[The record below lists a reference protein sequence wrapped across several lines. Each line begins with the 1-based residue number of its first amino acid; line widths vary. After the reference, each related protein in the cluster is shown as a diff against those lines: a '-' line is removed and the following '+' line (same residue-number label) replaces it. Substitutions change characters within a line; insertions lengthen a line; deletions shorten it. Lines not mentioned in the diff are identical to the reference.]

1 MSFKETASEKMDLQK
16 SRLKGMRMRDEFM
29 CPITQELLRE
39 PVVAFDGHTYE
50 KSSIEKWI
58 KSRSI
63 SPMTGEEMRDKS
75 LTPNLNLKKIIK
87 DLIDEGGAGLYMKDI
102 NDLGRLFDV
111 MPEKVLI
118 LKCLGPPE
126 SDWNQLTFQVTSVGC
141 YGGRK
146 LVDIAPGKEIML
158 FRDTTVSRKH
168 FEVSC
173 INGKSYSIRDLGS
186 AGGTFIRIATGER
199 KALHP
204 GMIILMGKHQFLISS
219 VDDGA
224 SKSNGS
230 SPATA
235 LESDLALDDS
245 LIKDNVGGVTGPLT
259 LTSDDD
265 AAADMKADRQSNTEA
280 IDNRAVMTLMGDAEQ
295 LLHALEVRG
304 GGDNSIQLDERM
316 RAFHERVSALVS
328 SEDQNQ
334 TIVISPRRSGATHIA
349 ESKDSH
355 DTGSQPLQQLS
366 RPPGSPRGLGA
377 TIVADGKVT
386 SDAMN
391 ELYSSA
397 KLDSKDAASHCE
409 SKFVEADAKRNR
421 PPLMREDTCK
431 GGIEQ
436 DEAPLNRRGSV
447 RDNRKCTLT
456 CFTPDGSPLQGVSFV
471 VGPQGGTI
479 GRKPTNSIALCLTHK
494 APDDEAGDGT
504 AQAVRVT
511 HIDSAVSGEHARIEL
526 DQETGTFYLIDGASG
541 KASTNGTWYRLS
553 GPYQESP
560 PHPLKGGMEVLIGTV
575 RFQISE
581 SMTIAEHNVP

>member
-1 MSFKETASEKMDLQK
+1 MSFKVESGPEHKIENKK

-63 SPMTGEEMRDKS
+63 SPMTGEEMKDKN
-75 LTPNLNLKKIIK
+75 LLPNLNLKKLIK
-87 DLIDEGGAGLYMKDI
+87 DLINEGGAGLYMKDMM
-102 NDLGRLFDV
+102 DQSRLFDV
-111 MPEKVLI
+111 TPEKVLM

-126 SDWNQLTFQVTSVGC
+126 SDWNQLTFQVTSIGC

-146 LVDIAPGKEIML
+146 LVDITPGKEIML

-168 FEVSC
+168 FEVSSV
-173 INGKSYSIRDLGS
+173 NGQAYSIRDLGS
-186 AGGTFIRIATGER
+186 AGGTFIRIASGER

-224 SKSNGS
+224 SKSS
-230 SPATA
+230 STSPAPA
-235 LESDLALDDS
+235 SNNSDLALDDS
-245 LIKDNVGGVTGPLT
+245 LIKNYAGITGPLT
-259 LTSDDD
+259 TSDESAD
-265 AAADMKADRQSNTEA
+265 AKHVNNNLAVIEGS

-295 LLHALEVRG
+295 LLHALEARG
-304 GGDNSIQLDERM
+304 GDDSIQLDERM

-328 SEDQNQ
+328 SDDQNQ
-334 TIVISPRRSGATHIA
+334 TMIISPRRASGARVA
-349 ESKDSH
+349 ESKGGDAMGLLH
-355 DTGSQPLQQLS
+355 PL
-366 RPPGSPRGLGA
+366 GSPRVMLAAEGKGGPVDAVNDTLLG
-377 TIVADGKVT
+377 
-386 SDAMN
+386 M
-391 ELYSSA
+391 
-397 KLDSKDAASHCE
+397 KLDSKEALANSCE
-409 SKFVEADAKRNR
+409 SKFTDSEVKGNR
-421 PPLMREDTCK
+421 PFLMREDTCK
-431 GGIEQ
+431 GMDH
-436 DEAPLNRRGSV
+436 DELPLNRRGSI

-494 APDDEAGDGT
+494 NPDDEDGGPDGP
-504 AQAVRVT
+504 APAVRVT

-526 DQETGTFYLIDGASG
+526 DQETGTFYLIDGACG

-575 RFQISE
+575 RFQVSE
-581 SMTIAEHNVP
+581 SMTIAEHNVS